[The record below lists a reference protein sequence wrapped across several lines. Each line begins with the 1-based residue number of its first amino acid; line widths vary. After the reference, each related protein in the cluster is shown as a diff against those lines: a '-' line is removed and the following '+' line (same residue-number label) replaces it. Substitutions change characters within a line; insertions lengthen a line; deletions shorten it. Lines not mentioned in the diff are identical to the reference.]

1 MMYDLVSNWKVGNF
15 LGSIVMG
22 DFESFSVAKVAIL
35 ATSEIRIDVPTKLI
49 LARLYHLLMEFLSTI
64 LSTFVCTLYCDVN
77 DAKCNICV

>member
-35 ATSEIRIDVPTKLI
+35 ATSEIRIDAPTTKLI

-64 LSTFVCTLYCDVN
+64 LSTFVCTHCIVMQN
-77 DAKCNICV
+77 AIH

>member
-35 ATSEIRIDVPTKLI
+35 ATSEIRIDAPTKLI
-49 LARLYHLLMEFLSTI
+49 LARLYHLLMEFTI
-64 LSTFVCTLYCDVN
+64 LSTFVCTHCIVMQN
-77 DAKCNICV
+77 AIN

>member
-35 ATSEIRIDVPTKLI
+35 ATSEIRIDAPTKLI

-64 LSTFVCTLYCDVN
+64 LSTFVCTHCIVMQN
-77 DAKCNICV
+77 AIH

>member
-35 ATSEIRIDVPTKLI
+35 ATSEIRIDASTTKLI

-64 LSTFVCTLYCDVN
+64 LSTFVCTL
-77 DAKCNICV
+77 